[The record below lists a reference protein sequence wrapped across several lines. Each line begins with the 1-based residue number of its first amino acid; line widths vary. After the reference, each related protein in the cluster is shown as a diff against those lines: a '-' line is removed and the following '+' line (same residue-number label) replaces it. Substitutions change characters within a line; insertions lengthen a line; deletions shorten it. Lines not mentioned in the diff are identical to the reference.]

1 MLFRSLAEWLQE
13 RGPEVHFGEGG
24 IFEQR
29 RRGDVVQFMIDFI
42 VASPDSGWISEADDW
57 LFFDHESIGG
67 SLVVDELRRVD
78 EREVIDWVLWIT
90 LTCLAKRKL
99 S

>member
-1 MLFRSLAEWLQE
+1 M
-13 RGPEVHFGEGG
+13 
-24 IFEQR
+24 
-29 RRGDVVQFMIDFI
+29 VQFMIDFV
-42 VASPDSGWISEADDW
+42 VASPDSGCISEADDW

-67 SLVVDELRRVD
+67 SLVVDELKRVD
-78 EREVIDWVLWIT
+78 KREVIDWVLWIT

>member
-1 MLFRSLAEWLQE
+1 MGRQIFFAD
-13 RGPEVHFGEGG
+13 VHFGEGG
-24 IFEQR
+24 TYEQR
-29 RRGDVVQFMIDFI
+29 RRGDVVQFMIDFV
-42 VASPDSGWISEADDW
+42 VASPDSGCISEADDW

-78 EREVIDWVLWIT
+78 KREVIDWVLWIT